1 MRLASSATLTSSGAT
16 VTSVDAQSAPRL
28 IPKAPCGSG
37 SSSGAAALILLLGQ
51 VLPGHAGEWKTLEDV
66 RVTGYPLG
74 HNEGIPWFLYHLGDV
89 GKAVEG
95 ARSPPGSSRPQDFT
109 STLASPKSRRFPQIS
124 IQLAGWGRKCR
135 HSSPKDPKLLRSC
148 LFLSALLSFHPP
160 GLKAGSY
167 FLLYLFFSDFFPLQV
182 MTRY

>member
-66 RVTGYPLG
+66 RVTGYRLG

-95 ARSPPGSSRPQDFT
+95 ARSPTGSSRPQDFT

-124 IQLAGWGRKCR
+124 IQLAGWGEEVQTPF
-135 HSSPKDPKLLRSC
+135 SQGPQA
-148 LFLSALLSFHPP
+148 SALLSFPLSSALLPP
-160 GLKAGSY
+160 SRPEGR
-167 FLLYLFFSDFFPLQV
+167 FLFSFIFFFQIFSHYRL
-182 MTRY
+182 